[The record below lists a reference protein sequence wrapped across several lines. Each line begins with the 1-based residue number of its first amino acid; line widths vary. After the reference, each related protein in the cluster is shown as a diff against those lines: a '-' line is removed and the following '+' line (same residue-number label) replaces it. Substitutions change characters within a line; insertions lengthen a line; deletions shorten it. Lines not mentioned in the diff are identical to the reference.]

1 MDPQASLVYSSRM
14 TSLFKMPQW
23 FHVAH
28 HQEST
33 CSQYSFP
40 RADITKV
47 HTLGVLKQQKY
58 IFLTVLEA
66 RSLRPGFQH
75 SQFPVRAFFL
85 AWTWLRPSHCV
96 LTWQRER
103 ASMTGAAGRSLLF
116 LLRPP
121 ILSDQGTTP
130 RISLN
135 LNHLLKALSQNAAI
149 LKAKASTYARG
160 WGHSIQFVIVWE
172 MLLKYEV

>member
-28 HQEST
+28 HQESA

-66 RSLRPGFQH
+66 RSPKSV
-75 SQFPVRAFFL
+75 SQDQNEGVGRVMFPPEVFGEKVFPVV
-85 AWTWLRPSHCV
+85 C
-96 LTWQRER
+96 
-103 ASMTGAAGRSLLF
+103 GSL
-116 LLRPP
+116 
-121 ILSDQGTTP
+121 
-130 RISLN
+130 
-135 LNHLLKALSQNAAI
+135 K
-149 LKAKASTYARG
+149 KASSVMCSCITPVSAFQTT
-160 WGHSIQFVIVWE
+160 WPPPLPFV
-172 MLLKYEV
+172 LKSPSACS

>member
-58 IFLTVLEA
+58 IFLTVLES
-66 RSLRPGFQH
+66 RR
-75 SQFPVRAFFL
+75 L
-85 AWTWLRPSHCV
+85 A
-96 LTWQRER
+96 
-103 ASMTGAAGRSLLF
+103 
-116 LLRPP
+116 
-121 ILSDQGTTP
+121 LSAKALGKNA
-130 RISLN
+130 LN
-135 LNHLLKALSQNAAI
+135 LPCLFKLLEFLGLWQHHSSLCLS
-149 LKAKASTYARG
+149 SYA
-160 WGHSIQFVIVWE
+160 
-172 MLLKYEV
+172 